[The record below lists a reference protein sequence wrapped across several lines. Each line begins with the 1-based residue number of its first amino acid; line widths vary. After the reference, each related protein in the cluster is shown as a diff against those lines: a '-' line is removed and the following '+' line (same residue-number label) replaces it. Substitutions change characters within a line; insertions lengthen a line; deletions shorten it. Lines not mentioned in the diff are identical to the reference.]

1 LAYTFY
7 EGDNRVRRYAETFSS
22 RGDTVDAIVL
32 RQNGAEKKCEL
43 NGVRILKIQKR
54 NANEKG
60 KIEYLIK
67 LLTFFINSFF
77 ILTLNNFKKKYDI
90 IHVHSVPDFI
100 VFTTIFAKLS
110 GSKIIL
116 DIHDIVPELFASKFK
131 VNQKSI
137 QFKMLL
143 LVEKLST
150 NFADHVI
157 VANHIWYN
165 RLINRA
171 VSPTKSTVVLNYPD
185 PKIFN
190 TNNDCRKIK
199 NNDFLTIVYPGTLSR
214 HQGLETALRALE
226 ILKRKNFKV
235 KFKIYGKGTDENYL
249 IELTKDLDLLDV
261 VTFNEIVPIHK
272 LPEILMEANLGIEP
286 KSSKTFANEA
296 LSTKIFEFM
305 IMGIPVIA
313 ANTLAHKH
321 YFNEKLIMFFE
332 SDNYYK
338 LADCIELLWKNVHL
352 REELIINSKKFINE
366 NNWQIKQKIYLDT
379 IDKLKSSEF
388 KK

>member
-1 LAYTFY
+1 
-7 EGDNRVRRYAETFSS
+7 
-22 RGDTVDAIVL
+22 
-32 RQNGAEKKCEL
+32 
-43 NGVRILKIQKR
+43 
-54 NANEKG
+54 
-60 KIEYLIK
+60 
-67 LLTFFINSFF
+67 
-77 ILTLNNFKKKYDI
+77 
-90 IHVHSVPDFI
+90 
-100 VFTTIFAKLS
+100 
-110 GSKIIL
+110 
-116 DIHDIVPELFASKFK
+116 
-131 VNQKSI
+131 
-137 QFKMLL
+137 
-143 LVEKLST
+143 
-150 NFADHVI
+150 
-157 VANHIWYN
+157 
-165 RLINRA
+165 
-171 VSPTKSTVVLNYPD
+171 
-185 PKIFN
+185 
-190 TNNDCRKIK
+190 
-199 NNDFLTIVYPGTLSR
+199 
-214 HQGLETALRALE
+214 LETALRALE
-226 ILKRKNFKV
+226 ILKKKNFKI
-235 KFKIYGKGTDENYL
+235 KFKIYGKGTDERYL
-249 IELTKDLDLLDV
+249 CNLTKDLDLLDV

>member
-1 LAYTFY
+1 MLAYTFY

-32 RQNGAEKKCEL
+32 RQHGAEKKSQL
-43 NGVRILKIQKR
+43 NGVKIRKIQKR

-77 ILTLNNFKKKYDI
+77 LLTLNNLKKKYDI
-90 IHVHSVPDFI
+90 IHVHSVPDFL
-100 VFTTIFAKLS
+100 VFATLFAKIN

-131 VNQKSI
+131 VNQDSI
-137 QFKMLL
+137 QFKILL

-157 VANHIWYN
+157 VANHLWHN
-165 RLINRA
+165 RLIDRA
-171 VSPTKSTVVLNYPD
+171 VSAKKCTVVLNYPD

-190 TNNDCRKIK
+190 INNDSHKIK
-199 NNDFLTIVYPGTLSR
+199 RNDFLTIVYPGTLSR

-226 ILKRKNFKV
+226 ILKKKNFKI
-235 KFKIYGKGTDENYL
+235 KFKIYGKGTDERYL
-249 IELTKDLDLLDV
+249 CNLTKDLDLLDV

-272 LPEILMEANLGIEP
+272 LPEILMEADLGIEP

-313 ANTLAHKH
+313 ADTLAHKH
-321 YFNEKLIMFFE
+321 YFNESIIMFFE

-338 LADCIELLWKNVHL
+338 LADCIEQLWKSNHL
-352 REELIINSKKFINE
+352 REELIINSKKFISD
-366 NNWQIKQKIYLDT
+366 NNWQIKQKIYLDI
-379 IDKLKSSEF
+379 IDDLKSSD
-388 KK
+388 KL